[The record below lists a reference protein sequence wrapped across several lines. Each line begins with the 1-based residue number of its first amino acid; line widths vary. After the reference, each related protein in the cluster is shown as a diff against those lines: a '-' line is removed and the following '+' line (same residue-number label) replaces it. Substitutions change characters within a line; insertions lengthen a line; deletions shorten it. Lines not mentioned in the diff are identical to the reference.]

1 MGARHRATED
11 VVAAEPTAETPPVE
25 ESAAQRLVWRVLMSF
40 AVTGLVVAP
49 LMATAGSDTP
59 DASAA
64 GTGSGVY
71 SGDSGTAQP
80 STYARLTPSFGVPG
94 TPDGFL
100 FPGFGTTA
108 SSVQR
113 AGGASASPTGLSG
126 LAGAVA
132 AASTDAA
139 APSSAAPAA
148 PGASAPAAAA
158 PAAGAGGSAPAGS
171 ASSGGSASPGTG
183 AAPAPAA
190 PAPAAPA
197 PVVPAPAPAP
207 EVPAPAPVPSLPQ
220 PAGGV
225 VGGATDAV
233 GEVVGGAT
241 DAVGGVVGGATDAVG
256 GVVGGVTGGVGGLLG
271 GG

>member
-11 VVAAEPTAETPPVE
+11 VVAAEPTAEAPPAE

-59 DASAA
+59 DATAA

-71 SGDSGTAQP
+71 SGDSATAPP

-132 AASTDAA
+132 AASTGAA

-148 PGASAPAAAA
+148 PGASAPAAPA
-158 PAAGAGGSAPAGS
+158 PAAGAGSGAPAGS
-171 ASSGGSASPGTG
+171 ASSGGSGSPGTG

-207 EVPAPAPVPSLPQ
+207 EAPAPAPVPSLPE
-220 PAGGV
+220 PVGGV
-225 VGGATDAV
+225 VGGATDAL
-233 GEVVGGAT
+233 GGVVGGAT

-271 GG
+271 G